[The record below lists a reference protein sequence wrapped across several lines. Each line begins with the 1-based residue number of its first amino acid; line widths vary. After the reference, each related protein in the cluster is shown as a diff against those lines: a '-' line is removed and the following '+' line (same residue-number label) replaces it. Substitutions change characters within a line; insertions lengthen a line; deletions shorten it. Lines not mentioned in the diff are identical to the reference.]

1 MEANYIGRVHD
12 EKVVIRHRAESS
24 RFSHNIHQCG
34 LLATN
39 HDDRDDRHVFCD
51 REKPVSGFRYPK
63 IKMPRTRVPGIW
75 NLRIEMSPKGDVNN
89 GK

>member
-12 EKVVIRHRAESS
+12 EKVAIRHRAESS

-34 LLATN
+34 LLADN
-39 HDDRDDRHVFCD
+39 PDGRDNWHFFCD